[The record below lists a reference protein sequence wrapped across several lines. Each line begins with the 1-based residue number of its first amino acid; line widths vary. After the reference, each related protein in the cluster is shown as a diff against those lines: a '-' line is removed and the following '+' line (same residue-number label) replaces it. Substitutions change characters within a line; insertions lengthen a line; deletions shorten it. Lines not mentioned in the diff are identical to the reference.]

1 MKPVIGGESQIH
13 IHIDARVLGDLG
25 PGDLGP
31 RAYIGTVAAKQ
42 RFRALGPRAQGRGL
56 NRLEP
61 I

>member
-13 IHIDARVLGDLG
+13 IHT
-25 PGDLGP
+25 DLGP